1 MRKILLFTILF
12 AALGQVQAQC
22 PMCKTAVESAR
33 KDGKGHS
40 KGAGLNDGILYL
52 LATPYIAVAIV
63 GGAWFYN
70 KRKKRD

>member
-1 MRKILLFTILF
+1 
-12 AALGQVQAQC
+12 
-22 PMCKTAVESAR
+22 MCKTAVESAR

-52 LATPYIAVAIV
+52 LATPYLAVAIV

-70 KRKKRD
+70 KKKRRIG